1 MSKLDLSSPLGGKDL
16 ERREKNALVER
27 TNLLNMLKLSIK
39 ALIESYMELRKQI
52 TDGHKELEQFFIII
66 EDILR
71 HRIKTK
77 RNILGAKREFLGNS
91 FADCITANQSLT
103 LYHSLRDL
111 YHLFYVTEFRF
122 NRCNINVLKDLQ

>member
-1 MSKLDLSSPLGGKDL
+1 MNIRMSKLDLSSPLGGRDL
-16 ERREKNALVER
+16 ERREKNAIVER

-52 TDGHKELEQFFIII
+52 TDGHRELEQFFIIL

-77 RNILGAKREFLGNS
+77 RNILGAKREFLGEYT
-91 FADCITANQSLT
+91 ILLVYRTT
-103 LYHSLRDL
+103 
-111 YHLFYVTEFRF
+111 V
-122 NRCNINVLKDLQ
+122 